1 MPIYEYHCPDCG
13 ARKEHLQKLAD
24 AVLSTCPACSG
35 TQYQKQL
42 SAAAFQLKGSGWY
55 VTDFRGGDKST
66 DKPAASATPATAAPA
81 PVAAATGGG
90 E

>member
-24 AVLSTCPACSG
+24 ATLSSCPACGG

-55 VTDFRGGDKST
+55 VTDFRGGNKADK
-66 DKPAASATPATAAPA
+66 AAVSATPAPAGPA
-81 PVAAATGGG
+81 PVTAAAGGS